1 MAWTTACPDWAERL
15 RARKSIIP
23 PPIFPDQ
30 AEYALGIF
38 KQLKVVDLP
47 QVYDEAVGGYR
58 HQTFGECS
66 EEWVFDFVRAI
77 FGGYEAAT
85 GK

>member
-1 MAWTTACPDWAERL
+1 MAWTTACPDWADRL

-47 QVYDEAVGGYR
+47 QVYDDAI
-58 HQTFGECS
+58 GEYPCRS
-66 EEWVFDFVRAI
+66 PKPSAC
-77 FGGYEAAT
+77 
-85 GK
+85 